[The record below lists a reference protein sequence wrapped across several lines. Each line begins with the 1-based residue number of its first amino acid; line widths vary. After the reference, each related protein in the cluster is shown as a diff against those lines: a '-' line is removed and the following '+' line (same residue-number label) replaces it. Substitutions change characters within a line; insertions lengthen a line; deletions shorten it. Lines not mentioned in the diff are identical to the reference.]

1 MRETLNSEN
10 KQRLFVRDGSYQQED
25 KWAVQIKTQFQV
37 EEHFKGCLTWE
48 ENRLQTEEV

>member
-10 KQRLFVRDGSYQQED
+10 EQQED